1 MADLLERSSTSHTN
15 NVYLNTGSGWVQDTS
30 WSVPTDISSGTE
42 DLGTRLADVNGDG
55 LIDVVRGLSSTT
67 GINNDMY
74 YNREVHINNAKKA
87 DLLTSITYPQGGRT
101 DIVYKATPLYTN
113 GSNLLNPNLPFA
125 VDTVQSITNDDQFGN
140 TWTTTYSY
148 ESGKYY
154 YADYLDRKFSGFAK
168 VIKTDTAGNVTK
180 TYFHQGDAT
189 NSSQG
194 EESDHVSKIGK
205 VYRTENFDNAS
216 NLYSKSISK
225 WENYDLGSGRNF
237 VKLTQKIDSS
247 YDGNAT
253 HKDKA
258 ETYTYDNT
266 NGNLTGKTQWGEVT
280 GSDNGTFTDTGTDK
294 LTTTISYASNLTTNV
309 IGLPSQETTLD
320 QNSVKVKESKYYYD
334 TLALGSADKG
344 NLTKE

>member
-1 MADLLERSSTSHTN
+1 
-15 NVYLNTGSGWVQDTS
+15 
-30 WSVPTDISSGTE
+30 
-42 DLGTRLADVNGDG
+42 
-55 LIDVVRGLSSTT
+55 
-67 GINNDMY
+67 MY